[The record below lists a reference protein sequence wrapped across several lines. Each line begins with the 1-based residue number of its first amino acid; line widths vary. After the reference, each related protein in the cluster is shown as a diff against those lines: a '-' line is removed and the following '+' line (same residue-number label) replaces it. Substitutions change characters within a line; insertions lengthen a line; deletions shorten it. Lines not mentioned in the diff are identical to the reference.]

1 MHVPVRPRTPVHARS
16 ESDHPMRFYDDPLD
30 HDDLQPA
37 EPADPAPG
45 AGSRRSRRTLVAL
58 LLPFLL
64 GAWMMWDGTRAPHP
78 PTPVAAQAAPSAG
91 RGPVSTSL
99 APIRPP
105 APVLLP
111 LAWSPPTRITIP
123 AIGLA
128 APVTPLGL
136 DRTGELSAPDA
147 KNAGAAK
154 GTGTAGWYKDGVA
167 PGQPGNALMV
177 LPQLSSLHQGDR
189 IDVLRQDGRTAAFSV
204 DAVGPY
210 PKNTGNRNGSGS
222 APELRLVTSPASG
235 ASAGSDIVVDAR
247 LVSVR

>member
-1 MHVPVRPRTPVHARS
+1 MK
-16 ESDHPMRFYDDPLD
+16 FYDDPLD

-37 EPADPAPG
+37 EPADSTDPTDPAPG

-64 GAWMMWDGTRAPHP
+64 GAWMMWDGTRTPHP

-91 RGPVSTSL
+91 HAPVSTSL

-136 DRTGELSAPDA
+136 DRTGELSAPNAKYTGVA
-147 KNAGAAK
+147 KNAGTAK
-154 GTGTAGWYKDGVA
+154 NAGMAGWYQDGVA

-177 LPQLSSLHQGDR
+177 IPQLSSLHPGDR
-189 IDVLRQDGRTAAFSV
+189 IEVLRQDGHTAAFSV

-210 PKNTGNRNGSGS
+210 AKNAGSGGSSSS
-222 APELRLVTSPASG
+222 ATVPELRLVTPPASG
-235 ASAGSDIVVDAR
+235 ISAGSDIVVDAH